1 MGKCTLA
8 GSPLRDQYG
17 DGQST
22 RCGFN
27 FCFTVSCH
35 KRRQG
40 CIRDLE
46 KETVGTLSKGEA
58 INNKSWDYSSNAG
71 LIWVTNIYKG
81 LCSYAS
87 IKISPSYPLPLS
99 TTGFPLPQT
108 WIGARASLW
117 DVINTW
123 LASLCGTHFES
134 TLWRKVNLNILLC
147 WLFKETFE
155 NVHSGEKSNKW
166 NKQCL
171 SSMMCVIVRSDQHL
185 ISFSL
190 RDPFLRAHSGEK
202 LNILLCWQF
211 EETYWRMYA
220 VEKSQRNGTNNA
232 CQACASLWDLI
243 NTSLASLHRT
253 QSQPLSHSLSLLPHR
268 MFSPHKNIHL
278 EKGWLTGYRGL
289 IEVRTQTQNHF
300 GPVSY

>member
-1 MGKCTLA
+1 MRALRF
-8 GSPLRDQYG
+8 PLHIP
-17 DGQST
+17 
-22 RCGFN
+22 FP
-27 FCFTVSCH
+27 
-35 KRRQG
+35 
-40 CIRDLE
+40 L
-46 KETVGTLSKGEA
+46 
-58 INNKSWDYSSNAG
+58 
-71 LIWVTNIYKG
+71 
-81 LCSYAS
+81 
-87 IKISPSYPLPLS
+87 LPLS

-134 TLWRKVNLNILLC
+134 TQWRKVNLNILLC
-147 WLFKETFE
+147 WQFKETFE

-211 EETYWRMYA
+211 EETYWRIYA

-243 NTSLASLHRT
+243 NTSLVSLRGT
-253 QSQPLSHSLSLLPHR
+253 RSQPLSHSLSQVPDRIL
-268 MFSPHKNIHL
+268 SPHKNIHL
-278 EKGWLTGYRGL
+278 EKEWLQRYDQIPIRCLPHAPTRKY
-289 IEVRTQTQNHF
+289 I
-300 GPVSY
+300 